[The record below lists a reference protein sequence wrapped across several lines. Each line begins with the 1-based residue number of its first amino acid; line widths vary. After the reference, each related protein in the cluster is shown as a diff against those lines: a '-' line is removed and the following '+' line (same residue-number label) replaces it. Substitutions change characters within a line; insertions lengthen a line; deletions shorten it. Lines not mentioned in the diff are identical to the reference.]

1 MMRALVIENSTV
13 LRRLFRVTLADP
25 RLEVLE
31 HPLTRVIHDPGALP
45 DVDLALIGTYAP
57 FASALGIIDELA
69 QRSRPPAIMALMT
82 DPRDYCQNEILDA
95 GADIVITM
103 PFSPE
108 ALRRA
113 AYSTVRQRG
122 RR

>member
-1 MMRALVIENSTV
+1 MRALVIENSTV

-31 HPLTRVIHDPGALP
+31 HPLTSVVHDPGALP
-45 DVDLALIGTYAP
+45 DADLALIGTYAP
-57 FASALGIIDELA
+57 FAPALGIIDELI
-69 QRSRPPAIMALMT
+69 QRSHRPAILALMT
-82 DPRDYCQNEILDA
+82 DPREHCQNEVLDA

-113 AYSTVRQRG
+113 AYTSVQQRG
-122 RR
+122 HQ